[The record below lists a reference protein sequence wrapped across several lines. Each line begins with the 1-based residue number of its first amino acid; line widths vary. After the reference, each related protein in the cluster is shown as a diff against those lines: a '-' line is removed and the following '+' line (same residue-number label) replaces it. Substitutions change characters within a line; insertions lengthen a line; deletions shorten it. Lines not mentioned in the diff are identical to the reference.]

1 MLRKNQATGN
11 RHQIRHQ
18 MDLTHIR
25 SSMKKALILP
35 QSELTPLPPGHDLNT
50 QRINYLP

>member
-18 MDLTHIR
+18 MDLPHIK
-25 SSMKKALILP
+25 SSMKKALALP
-35 QSELTPLPPGHDLNT
+35 QSELIQLPLGHDLNT